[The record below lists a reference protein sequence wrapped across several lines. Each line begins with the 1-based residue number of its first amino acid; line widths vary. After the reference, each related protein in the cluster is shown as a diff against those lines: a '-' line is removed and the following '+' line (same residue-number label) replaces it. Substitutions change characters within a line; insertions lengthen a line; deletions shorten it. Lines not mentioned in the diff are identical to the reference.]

1 MVMQKKKNLLK
12 YNYFVMHEFSDLQFC
27 KKAEK

>member
-1 MVMQKKKNLLK
+1 MVMQKKKMLK

>member
-1 MVMQKKKNLLK
+1 MVMQKKNLLK